1 MKSDSHNEML
11 APKKSRFSD
20 TSNTSAL
27 EMSNNGINNES
38 VDMSDMDINANP
50 QLSSLQI
57 QQMMANV
64 HKQIEERKKQLN
76 VSIG

>member
-1 MKSDSHNEML
+1 MM

-20 TSNTSAL
+20 NSTL
-27 EMSNNGINNES
+27 DNNGINIES
-38 VDMSDMDINANP
+38 DSNVSINVS

-76 VSIG
+76 VSIHWTNCLFIN

>member
-1 MKSDSHNEML
+1 MM
-11 APKKSRFSD
+11 APKRSRFSD
-20 TSNTSAL
+20 NSTLDN
-27 EMSNNGINNES
+27 NNGINIES
-38 VDMSDMDINANP
+38 DSNLSITNVS

-76 VSIG
+76 VSID

>member
-1 MKSDSHNEML
+1 MM
-11 APKKSRFSD
+11 APKRSRFSD
-20 TSNTSAL
+20 NSTLDN
-27 EMSNNGINNES
+27 NNGINIES
-38 VDMSDMDINANP
+38 DSNISITNVS

-76 VSIG
+76 VSIHSFIQSIV

>member
-1 MKSDSHNEML
+1 M

-20 TSNTSAL
+20 NSTL
-27 EMSNNGINNES
+27 DNNGINIES
-38 VDMSDMDINANP
+38 DSNVSINVS

-76 VSIG
+76 VSIH

>member
-1 MKSDSHNEML
+1 MM

-20 TSNTSAL
+20 NSTL
-27 EMSNNGINNES
+27 DNNGINIES
-38 VDMSDMDINANP
+38 DSNVSINVS

-76 VSIG
+76 VSIH